1 MEQATTSKAK
11 AWGRVWPAIRP
22 PHSRNL
28 RAGAW
33 YPIVNDELPD
43 RVTLEIGSST
53 FDVPRRVLEIRPR
66 KPTRFSVVHRVDY
79 DYSSRRKS
87 VHKLGRFYAVCPAC
101 DERFALFGK
110 PEQVECKFCNHKG
123 DVAWWETA

>member
-1 MEQATTSKAK
+1 MEQGTMSKAK

-43 RVTLEIGSST
+43 RVTLEIGCST
-53 FDVPRRVLEIRPR
+53 IEVPRRVLEIRPR

-79 DYSSRRKS
+79 DYSSGRKS
-87 VHKLGRFYAVCPAC
+87 VHQLGRFYAVCPAC

-110 PEQVECKFCNHKG
+110 PERVECKFCNHKG